1 MKWFM
6 MPERNRM
13 TALVISKLASKKL
26 VVIIELERD
35 GIVPSIPP
43 KGSLPACLPAVYV
56 TWLVLERSIHSTPM
70 PYHTIPYRRTD
81 SCRAPWNG
89 MEWNGMIYGTL

>member
-1 MKWFM
+1 
-6 MPERNRM
+6 M

-43 KGSLPACLPAVYV
+43 KGSLPACLQSMSRGWFLRDP
-56 TWLVLERSIHSTPM
+56 STRHQCHTT
-70 PYHTIPYRRTD
+70 PYPTVEQTHVGLR
-81 SCRAPWNG
+81 G